1 MELVAVL
8 LGIVIVSIAIFG
20 GLVPTSYMIYP
31 IEFVTI
37 PLLVW
42 IAFRFGPLEA
52 ATALA
57 VEAAIA
63 IRGTVLH
70 FGPFVMPTTNE
81 SLLVL
86 QSFMAVSAIMTLVL
100 ASAELDRRRVEA
112 MARDTERRLRLMESE
127 SRQSEA
133 RRADEAEAA
142 RDQTR
147 DFMGMV
153 VHDLRGPL
161 TVTAGYTQLLRRQ
174 LVEAR
179 DAPQAQRL
187 LDKIET
193 SVQTMRRLVND
204 LLDST
209 RIGRGRF
216 VVNPVDTD
224 LVQTVRQVVDEQRDV
239 APDHQFEVRA
249 PGRLAGVWDSER
261 VRQVTTNLISNA
273 VKYSPAGTHVR
284 VTLREVGQ
292 AVRLSVADEGVGI
305 APDQIGHL
313 FEPFS
318 RLGREQEATGTGLG
332 LYISKG
338 IVEAHGGRIWVESAV
353 NQGSTFYVELP
364 SQLTAHTE
372 SGQAGP
378 TQAQAQR

>member
-1 MELVAVL
+1 LVELVAVL
-8 LGIVIVSIAIFG
+8 LGIVIVSTAIFG
-20 GLVPTSYMIYP
+20 GLVPTTYMVYP

-42 IAFRFGPLEA
+42 MAFRFGPLEA

-57 VEAAIA
+57 VQAAIA

-70 FGPFVMPTTNE
+70 YGPFVMPTTNE

-100 ASAELDRRRVEA
+100 ASAELDRQRVEA
-112 MARDTERRLRLMESE
+112 VAHETERRLRLMESK
-127 SRQSEA
+127 SRQDEA

-142 RDQTR
+142 RDHTR

-174 LVEAR
+174 LAEAR
-179 DAPQAQRL
+179 GAPDAQRQL
-187 LDKIET
+187 EKIET

-216 VVNPVDTD
+216 VINPVDTD
-224 LVQTVRQVVDEQRDV
+224 LARTVRQVVDEQRDV
-239 APDHQFEVRA
+239 ASDHQIEVRA
-249 PGRLAGVWDSER
+249 PDRLSGVWDNER
-261 VRQVTTNLISNA
+261 IRQVMTNLISNA
-273 VKYSPAGTHVR
+273 TKYSPAGTCVR
-284 VTLREVGQ
+284 VTLREAGQ
-292 AVRLSVADEGVGI
+292 AVHLSVADEGVGI
-305 APDQIGHL
+305 APDQIGQL

-332 LYISKG
+332 LYITKG

-364 SQLTAHTE
+364 SRLTADAE
-372 SGQAGP
+372 SAR
-378 TQAQAQR
+378 A

>member
-1 MELVAVL
+1 
-8 LGIVIVSIAIFG
+8 
-20 GLVPTSYMIYP
+20 MIYP

-37 PLLVW
+37 PPLVW
-42 IAFRFGPLEA
+42 MAFRFGPLEA
-52 ATALA
+52 VTALA

-86 QSFMAVSAIMTLVL
+86 QSFMAISAIMTLVL

-216 VVNPVDTD
+216 VINPVDTD
-224 LVQTVRQVVDEQRDV
+224 LAQTVRQVVDEQRDV
-239 APDHQFEVRA
+239 APNHQIEVRA
-249 PGRLAGVWDSER
+249 PVRLAGVWDNER
-261 VRQVTTNLISNA
+261 IRQVTTNLISNA

-318 RLGREQEATGTGLG
+318 RLGRQQEATGTGLG
-332 LYISKG
+332 LYITKG

-353 NQGSTFYVELP
+353 NQGSTFHVELP
-364 SQLTAHTE
+364 SQLTADAE

-378 TQAQAQR
+378 TQTHAQR